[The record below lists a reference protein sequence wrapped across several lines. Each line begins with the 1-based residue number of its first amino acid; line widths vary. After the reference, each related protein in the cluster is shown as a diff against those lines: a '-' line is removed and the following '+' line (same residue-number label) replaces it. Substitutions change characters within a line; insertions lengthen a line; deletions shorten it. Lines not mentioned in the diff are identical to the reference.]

1 MDKFESAADA
11 GISMIT
17 GEPVKAPVAQEKS
30 SRALWA
36 VSLTSLVAIASLS
49 YVLVTDRQRIV
60 AMEAE
65 LNKPEDHSSLFDGLN
80 SPEVMQR
87 VLAMSQIP
95 KSSTTTSSS
104 KTVDLSGSFTI
115 TKEQTQEA

>member
-17 GEPVKAPVAQEKS
+17 GEPVKAVAQEKS

-65 LNKPEDHSSLFDGLN
+65 LNKPDSLFDGLN

-87 VLAMSQIP
+87 VLALSQVN
-95 KSSTTTSSS
+95 SSTSASSS

-115 TKEQTQEA
+115 TKEQTQAD